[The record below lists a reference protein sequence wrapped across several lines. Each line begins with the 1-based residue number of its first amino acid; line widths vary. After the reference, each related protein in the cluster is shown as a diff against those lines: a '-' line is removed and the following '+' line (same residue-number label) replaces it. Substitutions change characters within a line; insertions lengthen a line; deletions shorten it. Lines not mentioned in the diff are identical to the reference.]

1 MSATAANL
9 PPLTEVDWQL
19 VAGASVVLVGAGAVG
34 RPLIRGLA
42 QLGLRRA
49 VIVDPKR
56 YRERSV
62 HSQCRP
68 EEVGRLK
75 AEVVAEELLA
85 LGVQAVALPRDIEHV
100 PPGYFENS
108 LVIVS
113 VDNRRAEILTNR
125 QAGRMRRP
133 LLKANIEPLFL
144 TASLRFYDFS
154 HAPTEVC
161 LECQMS
167 DAHYADQHHPLS
179 CDGEGAARPTASPR
193 PLCELAANAGALIA
207 AQILGSPHYWANNW
221 RNRQWQANLL
231 GGQSQVS
238 GLPPKLNCRWDHSA
252 CWNNLIRF
260 DRPLDQLTL
269 AELIFATGMAVERAY
284 IKLSTQATTR
294 VRCNACGASQRLL
307 RTICRLDDELGRC
320 DCGGALCATP
330 FYCFD
335 HLAADDLAPWLDW
348 PLSMCGVERLSVV
361 SVADDNRESS
371 FLLTA

>member
-1 MSATAANL
+1 MNASAVNV

-19 VAGASVVLVGAGAVG
+19 VADASVVLVGAGAVG

-56 YRERSV
+56 YREQSI

-68 EEVGRLK
+68 EEVGQLK
-75 AEVVAEELLA
+75 AEVVAEELAA
-85 LGVQAVALPRDIEHV
+85 LGVQAVALPRDVEQV
-100 PPGYFENS
+100 PPGYFANS

-154 HAPTEVC
+154 QAQADVC

-179 CDGEGAARPTASPR
+179 CDGEGAGRPTASPR
-193 PLCELAANAGALIA
+193 PLCEMAASAGALVA
-207 AQILGSPHYWANNW
+207 AQILGSPHYWAKAW
-221 RNRQWQANLL
+221 RNRQWQTNLL
-231 GGQSQVS
+231 GGQTQMSE
-238 GLPPKLNCRWDHSA
+238 LPAKPNCRWDHSD
-252 CWNNLIRF
+252 CWNNLTRL

-269 AELIFATGMAVERAY
+269 AELIFAAGMAVERAS
-284 IKLSTQATTR
+284 IKLSTQATMR
-294 VRCNACGASQRLL
+294 VRCSGCGTSQGRLHA
-307 RTICRLDDELGRC
+307 INRLDDELGRC
-320 DCGGALCATP
+320 DCGGALRATP

-335 HLAADDLAPWLDW
+335 HIAAADLAPWLDW
-348 PLSMCGVERLSVV
+348 PLSQCGVEPLSVV

-371 FLLTA
+371 FLLTP